1 MPVTSFSA
9 TNRFDLVGSQ
19 VVTGGLAVGTSSEVS
34 YGLTIQS
41 TPKDSLSSTSLSVS
55 ASTIYVAGINVAA
68 STSAI
73 TTAQTSLTVSAMH
86 VNSFK
91 PTSISAL
98 ASGMTVTNAAIAH
111 ILGVP
116 TKTGTISNLVLTNA
130 YGLFV
135 DTSVTNATNAYGVYV
150 NAPTGATNNYA
161 LYVGSGSSSLGNI
174 TGGAWL
180 ATAVGV
186 NYGGTGQTATPG
198 NGQLL
203 IGTGSGFQLTTLTAG
218 TNITITNTSGNITIA
233 SSGSGGGSGTTTNSL
248 TIGTGLSGGSFN
260 GSSAVTIAL
269 ANTAVTAGYYTS
281 ANITI
286 DAQGRITGAANGS
299 SGGGGS
305 STYTKT
311 CNFVGPISVQNGTL
325 RWYPDQSVTVTSV
338 YINASTAPTSG
349 PFSIAVEKNGATIAT
364 ASLSAGS
371 YTSSVTAVNVAY
383 TSSDYVTID
392 VTASNGAA
400 DAAVI
405 LLYTRA

>member
-1 MPVTSFSA
+1 MPTFTASNSLDVVGSHVITGGLSIGSSIEQNYGLNITQALADTSSLTSFSVS
-9 TNRFDLVGSQ
+9 TQGMSLVPGI
-19 VVTGGLAVGTSSEVS
+19 
-34 YGLTIQS
+34 TI
-41 TPKDSLSSTSLSVS
+41 STSTVNI
-55 ASTIYVAGINVAA
+55 ASTITNLSIGSISTMYAGI
-68 STSAI
+68 
-73 TTAQTSLTVSAMH
+73 
-86 VNSFK
+86 
-91 PTSISAL
+91 TSISSSRSNVTL
-98 ASGMTVTNAAIAH
+98 TKASSFEIS
-111 ILGVP
+111 GVP
-116 TKTGTISNLVLTNA
+116 TLAGTVANFAAFTSA
-130 YGLFV
+130 YGLKISSSS
-135 DTSVTNATNAYGVYV
+135 TYAATAYGAYID
-150 NAPTGATNNYA
+150 APTGTGTRWA
-161 LYVGSGSSSLGNI
+161 LYIGSGDSSLGNI
-174 TGGAWL
+174 TGGSWL

-186 NYGGTGQTATPG
+186 NYGGTGQTATPS

-233 SSGSGGGSGTTTNSL
+233 SSG
-248 TIGTGLSGGSFN
+248 
-260 GSSAVTIAL
+260 
-269 ANTAVTAGYYTS
+269 
-281 ANITI
+281 
-286 DAQGRITGAANGS
+286 

-349 PFSIAVEKNGATIAT
+349 PFSIAVKKNGTTITT

-371 YTSSVTAVNVAY
+371 YTSSVTAVNVAF
-383 TSSDYVTID
+383 TSNDYVTID

>member
-1 MPVTSFSA
+1 MDV
-9 TNRFDLVGSQ
+9 VGSQ
-19 VVTGGLAVGTSSEVS
+19 VITGGLAIGQTTEVAS
-34 YGLTIQS
+34 GLAVATGDI
-41 TPKDSLSSTSLSVS
+41 SLSSGSLKLTDLVS
-55 ASTIYVAGINVAA
+55 TPSAPGAGLSLFYSRAGSLYYRIGASGAETTFGGAGTTTNSLTIGTGLSGSSFNGSSAVTIALANTAVTPSSYTNANITVDAQGRITAA
-68 STSAI
+68 S
-73 TTAQTSLTVSAMH
+73 
-86 VNSFK
+86 N
-91 PTSISAL
+91 
-98 ASGMTVTNAAIAH
+98 
-111 ILGVP
+111 
-116 TKTGTISNLVLTNA
+116 
-130 YGLFV
+130 
-135 DTSVTNATNAYGVYV
+135 
-150 NAPTGATNNYA
+150 
-161 LYVGSGSSSLGNI
+161 GSGSG
-174 TGGAWL
+174 
-180 ATAVGV
+180 
-186 NYGGTGQTATPG
+186 
-198 NGQLL
+198 
-203 IGTGSGFQLTTLTAG
+203 
-218 TNITITNTSGNITIA
+218 
-233 SSGSGGGSGTTTNSL
+233 GTTTNSL

-269 ANTAVTAGYYTS
+269 ASTAVTAGYYTS

-383 TSSDYVTID
+383 TSNDYVTIE